1 MADPKTMFEG
11 LAVALVTP
19 FRNGSLDREA
29 LARLAGH
36 LVEGGV
42 RALYPCGCTGE
53 ATQNAVNGSGRSS

>member
-42 RALYPCGCTGE
+42 RALYP
-53 ATQNAVNGSGRSS
+53 ASSAPR